1 MRHPIA
7 REPVHQALRST
18 CLALFMTLATLAA
31 IEIALRVVGTGLGA
45 DTQFELIRD
54 SPPTFSIKLTKQR
67 EIAPDVW
74 VHPDDDRRA
83 LAHGQFTA
91 SALLSLRARRNRA

>member
-1 MRHPIA
+1 
-7 REPVHQALRST
+7 
-18 CLALFMTLATLAA
+18 MTLATLAA
-31 IEIALRVVGTGLGA
+31 IEIVLRVVDLRVWREA
-45 DTQFELIRD
+45 QFELIRD

-67 EIAPDVW
+67 EIAPDVR
-74 VHPDDDRRA
+74 VHPEDDRRA